1 MPFTLEASR
10 PNFHIVDASDLIKAY
25 VETLSKEEL
34 VESCELSGFDNPS
47 ETTRE
52 ELIEVLKEDQTDSGN
67 ITFGDTEYALV
78 PLSRWE
84 EEYNIKVPIEF
95 IDSDG
100 DRINRGLIYVNMGQ

>member
-10 PNFHIVDASDLIKAY
+10 PAFYIVNASDLIEAHVKN
-25 VETLSKEEL
+25 LSEKEWT
-34 VESCELSGFDNPS
+34 ESCELSGFDNPS

-52 ELIEVLKEDQTDSGN
+52 DLIESLKEDQTNSGN

-78 PLSRWE
+78 RLSRWE
-84 EEYNIKVPIEF
+84 DEYRIDVEVEF

-100 DRINRGLIYVNMGQ
+100 DRVNRHLIYVNMGQ